1 MHDFHLANQIVMVAK
16 ANAQKNKLLKINKIV
31 IELGEIIEH
40 GENITPENLA
50 YNINLILPC
59 EVEVKKVKGDKW
71 RLISIEGNKI

>member
-1 MHDFHLANQIVMVAK
+1 VR
-16 ANAQKNKLLKINKIV
+16 
-31 IELGEIIEH
+31 ELGEIIEH